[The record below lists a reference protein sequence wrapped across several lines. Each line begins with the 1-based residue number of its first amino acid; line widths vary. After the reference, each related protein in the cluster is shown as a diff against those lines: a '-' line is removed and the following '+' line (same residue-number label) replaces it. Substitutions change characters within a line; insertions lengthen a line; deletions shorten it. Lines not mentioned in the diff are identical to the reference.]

1 MSTNDKF
8 EKLIGEIID
17 NRYKLLAIV
26 GIGGMS
32 VVFKAEDLKNGN
44 IVAVKVLKECSDADS
59 YAVKCFINESR
70 AISMLSHENIV
81 KVYGMSLDGDLKYI
95 VMELADGKTLK
106 EYMEEKN
113 NALSLEESLSFAE
126 QILLALEHA
135 HEKGVIHRDIK
146 PHNMIVLP
154 DGKLKVTDFGIA
166 RAPGSETISMSDKA
180 LGTVYYISPEQAS
193 GKETGTYSDIYS
205 VGVMLYE
212 MFTGKLPFDAE
223 APVSVAMMQISD
235 EPQKPTEVALGL
247 PKGVEQVILKAMS
260 KAPQDRF
267 KSAKSMLRAI
277 RILKES
283 PMTVFSDKPKA
294 PAAQPA
300 GKKGQS
306 KNKQQTGE
314 KAQITVFPIALGMIL
329 SFFAV
334 LITTGIVLLVTWIN
348 PGNEEENKEKIIT
361 VPATV
366 MDESLLGAEYTD
378 ELKKALEQEGFE
390 VEVNYEKTNDEY
402 EFGEVHGTDPAI
414 GEIKKVRGSKGTA
427 HLTLYVNPTPE
438 KVVFGDYTMM
448 TIAEAKT
455 ALIKL
460 GFDTSNIV
468 VEKGSHET
476 VLEGYVYKTVPEA
489 GEELN
494 TNEGVTLYVSTG
506 RKLKN
511 VISMPKVIGKTKGQ
525 ALVELKDFDV
535 RCVVVTDSASLG
547 TVVGQSITPYT
558 IVSPEFC
565 DEIIL
570 YVSDGRGVA
579 GTSAM
584 EFYLYM
590 PTVVGLH
597 INEAKTAMYDIES
610 NGIKVSYVESK
621 TEAEI
626 GLITEQSI
634 EAGEPIPIDF
644 AGEIIISVGKGI
656 TKVEEPEVPE
666 VIAPI
671 HPDDPVEEEPTP
683 IIPVPGDPTP
693 ETPKTEEPKP
703 EEPKV
708 EDPTPE
714 EPKTEDTEPEEP
726 KVEDPA
732 PEGPETEEP
741 KAEGPIKRV

>member
-1 MSTNDKF
+1 MTEEIMSTNDKF
-8 EKLIGEIID
+8 EKLIGQTID
-17 NRYKLLAIV
+17 NRYKLVAIV

-32 VVFKAEDLKNGN
+32 VVFKAEDLKNGKT
-44 IVAVKVLKECSDADS
+44 VAVKVLKECSDADS

-113 NALSLEESLSFAE
+113 NALTLEESLSFAE

-205 VGVMLYE
+205 VGVVLYE

-283 PMTVFSDKPKA
+283 PMTVFSDKPK
-294 PAAQPA
+294 PPVQPD
-300 GKKGQS
+300 GKKVQGKGKPS
-306 KNKQQTGE
+306 TGG

-334 LITTGIVLLVTWIN
+334 LITTGIIVLVSLLN
-348 PGNEEENKEKIIT
+348 PATSEKEQEKILT
-361 VPATV
+361 VPSEVAG
-366 MDESLLGAEYTD
+366 ESLRGAEYTE
-378 ELKKALEQEGFE
+378 ELKKELEDMGFE
-390 VEVNYEKTNDEY
+390 IEVSYEKTNDEY
-402 EFGEVHGTDPAI
+402 AYGEIHGTDPAI

-438 KVVFGDYTMM
+438 RIVLGDYTMM

-460 GFDTSNIV
+460 GFGTGNIV
-468 VEKGSHET
+468 IEKASHET

-494 TNEGVTLYVSTG
+494 TDEGVTLYVSSG

-525 ALVELKDFDV
+525 ALVELSDFDV
-535 RCVVVTDSASLG
+535 KCVVVTDSASLG

-565 DEIIL
+565 DEIVL
-570 YVSDGRGVA
+570 YVSDGRGLSSS
-579 GTSAM
+579 SAM
-584 EFYLYM
+584 ELYLYM

-621 TEAEI
+621 TEAEV
-626 GLITEQSI
+626 GLVTEQSI
-634 EAGEPIPIDF
+634 EAGEPIPIDYT
-644 AGEIIISVGKGI
+644 GEIIISVGKGI
-656 TKVEEPEVPE
+656 TKTPEPEVPE

-671 HPDDPVEEEPTP
+671 HPDEPIEEEPTP
-683 IIPVPGDPTP
+683 IIPVPTDPKP
-693 ETPKTEEPKP
+693 EEPKP
-703 EEPKV
+703 EEPKP
-708 EDPTPE
+708 EEPKPEEPKPEEPTPE
-714 EPKTEDTEPEEP
+714 EPKP
-726 KVEDPA
+726 
-732 PEGPETEEP
+732 EEP
-741 KAEGPIKRV
+741 KAEESKPEDTKPNGPIKRV

>member
-8 EKLIGEIID
+8 EKLIGQTID
-17 NRYKLLAIV
+17 NRYKLVAIV

-32 VVFKAEDLKNGN
+32 VVFKAEDLKNGKT
-44 IVAVKVLKECSDADS
+44 VAVKVLKECSDADS

-113 NALSLEESLSFAE
+113 NALTLEESLSFAE

-205 VGVMLYE
+205 VGVVLYE

-283 PMTVFSDKPKA
+283 PMTVFSDKPK
-294 PAAQPA
+294 PPVQPD
-300 GKKGQS
+300 GKKVQGKGKPS
-306 KNKQQTGE
+306 TGG

-334 LITTGIVLLVTWIN
+334 LITTGIIVLVSLLN
-348 PGNEEENKEKIIT
+348 PATSEKEQEKILT
-361 VPATV
+361 VPSEVAG
-366 MDESLLGAEYTD
+366 ESLRGAEYTE
-378 ELKKALEQEGFE
+378 ELKKELEDMGFE
-390 VEVNYEKTNDEY
+390 IEVSYEKTNDEY
-402 EFGEVHGTDPAI
+402 AYGEIHGTDPAI

-438 KVVFGDYTMM
+438 RIVLGDYTMM

-460 GFDTSNIV
+460 GFGTGNIV
-468 VEKGSHET
+468 IEKASHET

-494 TNEGVTLYVSTG
+494 TDEGVTLYVSSG

-525 ALVELKDFDV
+525 ALVELSDFDV
-535 RCVVVTDSASLG
+535 KCVVVTDSASLG

-565 DEIIL
+565 DEIVL
-570 YVSDGRGVA
+570 YVSDGRGLSSS
-579 GTSAM
+579 SAM
-584 EFYLYM
+584 ELYLYM

-621 TEAEI
+621 TEAEV
-626 GLITEQSI
+626 GLVTEQSI
-634 EAGEPIPIDF
+634 EAGEPIPIDYT
-644 AGEIIISVGKGI
+644 GEIIISVGKGI
-656 TKVEEPEVPE
+656 TKTPEPEVPE

-671 HPDDPVEEEPTP
+671 HPDEPIEEEPTP
-683 IIPVPGDPTP
+683 IIPVPTDPKP
-693 ETPKTEEPKP
+693 EEPKP
-703 EEPKV
+703 EEPKP
-708 EDPTPE
+708 EEPKPEEPKPEEPTPE
-714 EPKTEDTEPEEP
+714 EPKP
-726 KVEDPA
+726 
-732 PEGPETEEP
+732 EEP
-741 KAEGPIKRV
+741 KAEESKPEDTKPNGPIKRV

>member
-8 EKLIGEIID
+8 EKLIGQTID
-17 NRYKLLAIV
+17 NRYKLVAIV

-32 VVFKAEDLKNGN
+32 VVFKAEDLKNGKT
-44 IVAVKVLKECSDADS
+44 VAVKVLKECSDADS

-113 NALSLEESLSFAE
+113 NALTLEESLSFAE

-205 VGVMLYE
+205 VGVVLYE

-283 PMTVFSDKPKA
+283 PMTVFSDKPK
-294 PAAQPA
+294 PPVQPD
-300 GKKGQS
+300 GKKVQGKGKPS
-306 KNKQQTGE
+306 TGG

-334 LITTGIVLLVTWIN
+334 LITTGIIVLVSLLN
-348 PGNEEENKEKIIT
+348 PATSEKEQEKILT
-361 VPATV
+361 VPSEVAG
-366 MDESLLGAEYTD
+366 ESLRGAEYTE
-378 ELKKALEQEGFE
+378 ELKKELEDMGFE
-390 VEVNYEKTNDEY
+390 IEVSYEKTNDEY
-402 EFGEVHGTDPAI
+402 AYGEIHGTDPAI

-438 KVVFGDYTMM
+438 RIVLGDYTMM

-455 ALIKL
+455 ALICIHYL
-460 GFDTSNIV
+460 
-468 VEKGSHET
+468 
-476 VLEGYVYKTVPEA
+476 VLCVY
-489 GEELN
+489 
-494 TNEGVTLYVSTG
+494 
-506 RKLKN
+506 
-511 VISMPKVIGKTKGQ
+511 
-525 ALVELKDFDV
+525 
-535 RCVVVTDSASLG
+535 
-547 TVVGQSITPYT
+547 
-558 IVSPEFC
+558 
-565 DEIIL
+565 
-570 YVSDGRGVA
+570 
-579 GTSAM
+579 
-584 EFYLYM
+584 
-590 PTVVGLH
+590 
-597 INEAKTAMYDIES
+597 
-610 NGIKVSYVESK
+610 
-621 TEAEI
+621 
-626 GLITEQSI
+626 
-634 EAGEPIPIDF
+634 
-644 AGEIIISVGKGI
+644 
-656 TKVEEPEVPE
+656 
-666 VIAPI
+666 
-671 HPDDPVEEEPTP
+671 
-683 IIPVPGDPTP
+683 IIPHM
-693 ETPKTEEPKP
+693 
-703 EEPKV
+703 
-708 EDPTPE
+708 
-714 EPKTEDTEPEEP
+714 
-726 KVEDPA
+726 
-732 PEGPETEEP
+732 
-741 KAEGPIKRV
+741 